1 MLRVGFGVLF
11 LWLGLLK
18 VLPGVSPA
26 EPLMRA
32 STPAFLP
39 IDTFIRFAAGWEILA
54 GLGFISGRWP
64 RITLLMVFAT
74 MCITLS
80 IPIMA
85 PAWVWRSF
93 PFLLTFEGEYVVK
106 DLVIVTSALVLA
118 ATLRGRE
125 IPIERRWMAGLPIER
140 AFKIYD
146 RLERPFLD
154 WSARYSLRLL
164 RLGLGVVFLWFGA
177 LKLVPGGD
185 AQESLLRAVMPF
197 EPFNVFLTGLGIVE
211 ILLAVG
217 LLTRWQR
224 KLSATVAVVL
234 FGFSIV
240 VVLARADIAFS
251 LFPIVLTLEGQH
263 VLKNLIFLGAAMVVL
278 SAEREQLTFG
288 R

>member
-85 PAWVWRSF
+85 AAWVWRSF
-93 PFLLTFEGEYVVK
+93 PFLLH
-106 DLVIVTSALVLA
+106 
-118 ATLRGRE
+118 LRR
-125 IPIERRWMAGLPIER
+125 
-140 AFKIYD
+140 
-146 RLERPFLD
+146 
-154 WSARYSLRLL
+154 
-164 RLGLGVVFLWFGA
+164 
-177 LKLVPGGD
+177 
-185 AQESLLRAVMPF
+185 
-197 EPFNVFLTGLGIVE
+197 
-211 ILLAVG
+211 
-217 LLTRWQR
+217 
-224 KLSATVAVVL
+224 
-234 FGFSIV
+234 
-240 VVLARADIAFS
+240 
-251 LFPIVLTLEGQH
+251 
-263 VLKNLIFLGAAMVVL
+263 
-278 SAEREQLTFG
+278 
-288 R
+288 